1 MIHGN
6 ERIYMNV
13 ITVTCQ
19 CSISFWKM
27 DWLIIFIYCALANLE
42 NIAEV
47 GNLDIYLRGYVY
59 YFQMP

>member
-1 MIHGN
+1 
-6 ERIYMNV
+6 
-13 ITVTCQ
+13 
-19 CSISFWKM
+19 M